1 MSPASYQTAPPR
13 VGILTAIDDDGQH
26 EARENRVTTWFSGS
40 SMCESFFVSMMRRS
54 SSRHDA
60 DIALAMMLAELDDL
74 LLLFAGARLALGEH
88 QLARV
93 GGFDIVS
100 LDA

>member
-26 EARENRVTTWFSGS
+26 EARENRVTTRFSAS
-40 SMCESFFVSMMRRS
+40 SMRESFFSNERPRAS
-54 SSRHDA
+54 PSHDP
-60 DIALAMMLAELDDL
+60 DVALAMMLAELDDL
-74 LLLFAGARLALGEH
+74 LLLFARARLALGEH

-93 GGFDIVS
+93 GGVDLVS